1 MYFLKTLA
9 KFDNQMH
16 KLSFSNFNSTEFN
29 IFFSLCAALK
39 EKGTDEITL
48 SFEQLK
54 QISDYKPTANN
65 RFVEDLRRTNKKLMS
80 QQFTLESENK
90 IVDFVLFTAF
100 EIDLNTNTMI
110 VAVNRRFEFLLNQLT
125 GNFTIVELEEFTLLK
140 SSYSKNMYRLLKQ
153 WKSVGKKRWA
163 IDEFRSLLD
172 VPKSYGIGNNRFN
185 DSVLKPISKELS
197 QFFKGLQI
205 KKIKQGRGGKIV
217 ALEFTWQAETRAD
230 RRKKSFQKK
239 IRQETLPDWAE
250 AETPPKPTLI
260 TLEDYSKLA
269 EQMTRLGQSIEPYQ
283 LIKERYETEL
293 KEWLRTWAKQD

>member
-80 QQFTLESENK
+80 QQFSLESENK

-205 KKIKQGRGGKIV
+205 EKIKQGRGGKVV

-260 TLEDYSKLA
+260 ALEDYNKLA
-269 EQMTRLGQSIEPYQ
+269 EQMNRLGQSIEPYQ